1 MDVPIDNPPDKTKT
15 SSFWKRSRLIV
26 LTLLAVYF
34 LSFGGGYLAGKMEW
48 VGLARVR
55 TSKLYDLNRNFELKV
70 PVYGGLL
77 QAYKAWERPKLY
89 GYIFNGKGAKA
100 LLLVFFNNWIVAN
113 LTMVIRAGTLVPMLL
128 YPYARFVQGLTFSQM
143 PATFQIWGTL
153 LSEFGGYLLTICGTL
168 CALFWTLFYRRFGFG
183 SRKAAFRSGLLAFG
197 LFFGLSGFFLLLGSY
212 LETMSVIGMS
222 LR

>member
-1 MDVPIDNPPDKTKT
+1 
-15 SSFWKRSRLIV
+15 
-26 LTLLAVYF
+26 
-34 LSFGGGYLAGKMEW
+34 
-48 VGLARVR
+48 
-55 TSKLYDLNRNFELKV
+55 
-70 PVYGGLL
+70 
-77 QAYKAWERPKLY
+77 
-89 GYIFNGKGAKA
+89 
-100 LLLVFFNNWIVAN
+100 
-113 LTMVIRAGTLVPMLL
+113 MVIRAGTLVPMLL

-197 LFFGLSGFFLLLGSY
+197 LFYGLSGFFLLLGSY